1 MRNFVT
7 PKQTPLVSNKALKI
21 GKKTIIVASIVAIG
35 LLCSG

>member
-7 PKQTPLVSNKALKI
+7 PIKKPLVSEKTLKVS
-21 GKKTIIVASIVAIG
+21 KQIIITASIVAIG

>member
-7 PKQTPLVSNKALKI
+7 PRQKPLVSDKTLKI

>member
-7 PKQTPLVSNKALKI
+7 PIKKPLLTEKSIKVTKKALLI
-21 GKKTIIVASIVAIG
+21 TGVLAVA

>member
-7 PKQTPLVSNKALKI
+7 PIQKPLVTEKTLKVS
-21 GKKTIIVASIVAIG
+21 KKIIITASIVAIG

>member
-7 PKQTPLVSNKALKI
+7 PITKPLVSDKALKI

>member
-1 MRNFVT
+1 MRNFIT
-7 PKQTPLVSNKALKI
+7 PIQKPLLSDKTLKI